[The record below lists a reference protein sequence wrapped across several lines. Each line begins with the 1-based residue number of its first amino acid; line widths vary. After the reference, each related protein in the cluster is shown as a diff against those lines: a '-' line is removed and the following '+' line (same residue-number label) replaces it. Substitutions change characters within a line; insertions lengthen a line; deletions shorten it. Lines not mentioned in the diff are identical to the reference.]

1 MIDDLK
7 QRGINV
13 ATFGDPTSS
22 QVILETLI
30 MLTFFLMLQVLI
42 TLYLWC
48 SSTLH
53 VEEDKSTST
62 DEPTQHTAN
71 ITLHSAASVQNLSDM
86 SRCFT
91 KVQNLGDM

>member
-22 QVILETLI
+22 QVILETFI
-30 MLTFFLMLQVLI
+30 MVTIFLMLQALI
-42 TLYLWC
+42 TLHLWC
-48 SSTLH
+48 SSTLS
-53 VEEDKSTST
+53 VEEDKSTSI

-71 ITLHSAASVQNLSDM
+71 ITFHSAASVQNL
-86 SRCFT
+86 
-91 KVQNLGDM
+91 GDM